1 MKQIKELEK
10 AITKFTDYFIK
21 RYFGKDVDMFWVGDL
36 IGGVLF
42 VSDYFFDLNK
52 MIDYVK
58 YNYSFDE
65 MSEYYYYSTDC
76 KPGKVIVNI
85 KNWKQLIK

>member
-21 RYFGKDVDMFWVGDL
+21 RYFGKDVDMFWVGDEV
-36 IGGVLF
+36 GDVLY
-42 VSDYFFDLNK
+42 VNDYFFDLNK

-58 YNYSFDE
+58 YDYSFDE
-65 MSEYYYYSTDC
+65 LYDHYHYFTEFEGS
-76 KPGKVIVNI
+76 PINI
-85 KNWKQLIK
+85 KNWKKTK